1 MDRFTATADG
11 EVARTLVAEVV
22 ADVVSFGTCKDI
34 IHSNRG
40 TRKATTQA
48 IDAGFELPWPQM
60 VRSEMH

>member
-1 MDRFTATADG
+1 MDGFTATADAALTDILAAG
-11 EVARTLVAEVV
+11 LVA
-22 ADVVSFGTCKDI
+22 ASVSFCTCKNI

-48 IDAGFELPWPQM
+48 IDVGFELPWPQM

>member
-1 MDRFTATADG
+1 MLADALTA
-11 EVARTLVAEVV
+11 ELVAAVDFV
-22 ADVVSFGTCKDI
+22 GTCKDI
-34 IHSNRG
+34 LQSNRG